1 MNLQKEKRKN
11 KENYSNCIT
20 VNIFIQTNLQ
30 TLATFIN
37 SIVIIEMKNFQVI
50 QRMYLIHE

>member
-11 KENYSNCIT
+11 KENYYNCIT

-37 SIVIIEMKNFQVI
+37 SIVIIEMKNFQVT